1 MAKMKV
7 KLELEPYAVFCKA
20 LSQGRI
26 YHESEDRRPVANQS
40 PGYHRKPFE
49 THLRYNTL

>member
-7 KLELEPYAVFCKA
+7 KLELEPHAVFCKA
-20 LSQGRI
+20 LSQARI
-26 YHESEDRRPVANQS
+26 YHESEGRKRAAYQS
-40 PGYHRKPFE
+40 LGYRRKPFE